1 MGLAVFPG
9 DSVAYWT
16 RYLVDGLRGGPPAS
30 FDNRSIL
37 AFWLRRGLDQPW
49 PMILAGA
56 CGVLVAIVAFRH
68 ATQLFK
74 AGHAARAAI
83 LVGCLGA
90 TLSPLA
96 WSHHQVPVVLAGLLL
111 VSSRGLWHRGW
122 GAAITTVMSAPVLA
136 VQVALDWELPTR
148 PTWVAEIPL
157 VCALTIC
164 LVGLPW
170 ADRGRR

>member
-83 LVGCLGA
+83 LVGCLGGPW
-90 TLSPLA
+90 T
-96 WSHHQVPVVLAGLLL
+96 PVRLVVFSRRADGAG
-111 VSSRGLWHRGW
+111 SGMR
-122 GAAITTVMSAPVLA
+122 
-136 VQVALDWELPTR
+136 
-148 PTWVAEIPL
+148 
-157 VCALTIC
+157 
-164 LVGLPW
+164 
-170 ADRGRR
+170 